1 MKHQC
6 FSVNTHSQLHW
17 YISFPFPSKSTT
29 IYTWDIFT
37 AYIDQ
42 QHKLPIPL
50 CLFLPEQ
57 KENNTTTADLWI
69 TKMDFFFFFLTLPA
83 INLFQDLSKSDLSQG
98 KCLSLPWF
106 PYLRLNTCRNTC
118 PVNAGINPREG
129 KQFVY
134 VVLLYVF
141 RCLKTFMLW
150 GMFWGTNLW
159 I

>member
-6 FSVNTHSQLHW
+6 FPVNTHSQLHW

-29 IYTWDIFT
+29 IYTWDIFA

-42 QHKLPIPL
+42 QHKPPIPL

-57 KENNTTTADLWI
+57 KENNTTADLWI
-69 TKMDFFFFFLTLPA
+69 TKMDFFFFKPCLPLTC
-83 INLFQDLSKSDLSQG
+83 SKIWASQIWVKG
-98 KCLSLPWF
+98 SVWVCLCSH
-106 PYLRLNTCRNTC
+106 TC
-118 PVNAGINPREG
+118 PVNAGISPREG